1 MAVPGLERG
10 RAARCCRCPAGVRA
24 PGVHAPMP
32 SPATPGCPPA
42 HARACPPAPRA
53 ARGRRA
59 AGLLLLSALC
69 CASVYT
75 SYLLAALHE
84 TPSGRRLNTYREMG
98 EVLLGELELVL
109 G

>member
-1 MAVPGLERG
+1 MLN
-10 RAARCCRCPAGVRA
+10 C
-24 PGVHAPMP
+24 
-32 SPATPGCPPA
+32 
-42 HARACPPAPRA
+42 ARAFLPLIRHLHPSTH
-53 ARGRRA
+53 GRRA